1 MHYQGYCNGIYLFF
15 SYCRR
20 RSFGTKDVPVSVNA
34 AYNDVAVDHKK
45 DLYYENLDDMKS
57 TQQQPADDE
66 PVAASTTDP
75 TASEH
80 ISTMFIEANITH

>member
-1 MHYQGYCNGIYLFF
+1 MHYQEYWYLLF
-15 SYCRR
+15 SYYRR

-34 AYNDVAVDHKK
+34 AYNDVAVDNKK
-45 DLYYENLDDMKS
+45 ELYYENLDDMKS
-57 TQQQPADDE
+57 TQQQPDDE
-66 PVAASTTDP
+66 PEAASTTDP